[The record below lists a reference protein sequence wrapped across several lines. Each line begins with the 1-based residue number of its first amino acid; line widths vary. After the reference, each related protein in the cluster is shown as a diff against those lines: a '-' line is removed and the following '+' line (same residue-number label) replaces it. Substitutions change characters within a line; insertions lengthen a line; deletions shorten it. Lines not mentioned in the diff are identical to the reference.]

1 MTEVKRE
8 AGTEV
13 TEEKK
18 VLRARE
24 RDEDTRERKTRDEK
38 EHTRCA

>member
-1 MTEVKRE
+1 MSRWEMAEVKRE

-18 VLRARE
+18 VLRGRE
-24 RDEDTRERKTRDEK
+24 RDEDTRERNEG
-38 EHTRCA
+38 